1 MDTIKTKRQPHQ
13 TSVSLPLDMAKYL
26 DHIRDPDIPRSRFF
40 VRLMQRAIELEKLEV
55 KK

>member
-1 MDTIKTKRQPHQ
+1 METNKTKRPPHQ
-13 TSVSLPLDMAKYL
+13 TSISLLLDMAKYL

-40 VRLMQRAIELEKLEV
+40 VRLIERAIELEKLEV